1 MDDYLGSGKNPET
14 VLSLSRSLVELLKLG
29 EFNLTKFIS
38 NIPKLSLKLNPP
50 KTSTNNNKET
60 LTAAVNLETASHVL
74 GI

>member
-14 VLSLSRSLVELLKLG
+14 ILSLSRSLVELLKLG

-38 NIPKLSLKLNPP
+38 NVPKLSLKLNPP
-50 KTSTNNNKET
+50 KTSTNNNKEI

-74 GI
+74 GL